1 MEADLKKQ
9 WSRLVQWGK
18 TYFSETFTSWIH
30 LKAVRLFVESVLRY
44 GLPANFQGAL
54 LEPTKKKEKQLRQ
67 VLDVCRPLPLFFPP
81 LFFQFCLHFVGQAR

>member
-54 LEPTKKKEKQLRQ
+54 LEPAKKKEKSLRQ
-67 VLDVCRPLPLFFPP
+67 ALEVCIPMQCTL
-81 LFFQFCLHFVGQAR
+81 V